1 MSELWGPLISMGAK
15 LDNNIFK
22 HLLKKVLL
30 HEVQI
35 LRATWRTVSLSVD
48 DAISTLPSIFGI
60 VRVVFTLLFYGLTE
74 RRSIDCPP
82 VLIYRRSLESHWP
95 FIALNFGITKS
106 CINICGPARQKKP
119 FKEIQKDSGEPE
131 TRILRCLLLLYGWG
145 CAI

>member
-60 VRVVFTLLFYGLTE
+60 VRVVFTLLFYH
-74 RRSIDCPP
+74 P
-82 VLIYRRSLESHWP
+82 VA
-95 FIALNFGITKS
+95 FMV
-106 CINICGPARQKKP
+106 
-119 FKEIQKDSGEPE
+119 
-131 TRILRCLLLLYGWG
+131 
-145 CAI
+145 

>member
-35 LRATWRTVSLSVD
+35 LQATWRTVSLSVD

-60 VRVVFTLLFYGLTE
+60 VRVVFTLLFYQ
-74 RRSIDCPP
+74 P
-82 VLIYRRSLESHWP
+82 VA
-95 FIALNFGITKS
+95 FMV
-106 CINICGPARQKKP
+106 
-119 FKEIQKDSGEPE
+119 
-131 TRILRCLLLLYGWG
+131 
-145 CAI
+145 